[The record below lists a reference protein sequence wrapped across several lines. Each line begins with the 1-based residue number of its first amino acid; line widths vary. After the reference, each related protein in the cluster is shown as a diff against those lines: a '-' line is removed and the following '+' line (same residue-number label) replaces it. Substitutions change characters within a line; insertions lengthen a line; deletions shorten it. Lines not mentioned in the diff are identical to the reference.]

1 MNSSPHKSRHRI
13 RLAGSISLAAIGLVT
28 ASAAAAQQA
37 AADEGVAIEEIVVT
51 AQKRQQSG
59 QEVGIALSV
68 VSADA
73 LAQRNVTSV
82 TDLVG
87 LVPNVQANY
96 GAGQVAFNVRGIG
109 TNEFSANLDSP
120 VAVNVDEAY
129 LSKSFMTGLLLFDID
144 RVEALKG
151 PQGTLFGR
159 NATGGTINFFTRRP
173 TDAFA
178 AGGTISYDN
187 YRTIRGEAYVS
198 GPLAQGLSGRLSG
211 MVVDQD
217 KGFYRN
223 TTLGRREGLEK
234 KWALRGQ
241 LRWTDNVTTALL
253 TVSGGKQ
260 RGELQPY
267 EGVGVFTPAS
277 VAAGAPVFCA
287 PYLAGTVTGAS
298 AGCVRGTDGGF
309 PGDNDPYTSQNNQPH
324 KVRNESL
331 GVTLRLEHDLG
342 SSALTSLTSYQFARR
357 RQLEDSDGSPVNT
370 IDVQYDNRV
379 RQLSQELRLSSTGSG
394 PWSYV
399 LGAYYEHDNY
409 RNGDYLTV
417 AGGAAAG
424 YYSPFTQKVDALAA
438 FFHNN
443 VALTETLGLV
453 AGIRYSKEKV
463 SFDGGT
469 FAGTGR
475 TAFPFRP
482 TTLLVSLSSADTSRT
497 DDDAT
502 FKVGV
507 EWKPRLS
514 SDFIDKLLVYGNV
527 STGFRSGSFNGEFA
541 ASQSAL
547 TSLAPEK
554 ITAYEAG
561 FKSTLADRS
570 VQFNASVFHYK
581 FTDGFINV
589 DSATSPVPITINAA
603 GISSYGIEG
612 DLIWRPIR
620 ELTLGMGG
628 GWLDSKIDSDITVG
642 GKSLNGARTIQS
654 PRWTWNVQGT
664 FTQPIG
670 GDMAVSLSG
679 DANYRS
685 SQYFEVTNSPNSHEP
700 SYWIVNARLALVGP
714 DERWSLAL
722 FGKNLTKSVY
732 RTYVNELPDFG
743 WILNIYGQP
752 RTYGL
757 SASFKL

>member
-1 MNSSPHKSRHRI
+1 MNSHSHNI
-13 RLAGSISLAAIGLVT
+13 RLIASISLAAVSLST
-28 ASAAAAQQA
+28 ASAAIAQD
-37 AADEGVAIEEIVVT
+37 AADDGTAIQEIVVT

-59 QEVGIALSV
+59 QDVGIALSV

-82 TDLVG
+82 TDLTG
-87 LVPNVQANY
+87 LVPNVQANF

-109 TNEFSANLDSP
+109 TNEFSANFDSP
-120 VAVNVDEAY
+120 VALNVDEVY
-129 LSKSFMTGLLLFDID
+129 LSKNFMSGLLLFDID

-159 NATGGTINFFTRRP
+159 NATGGTVNFFTRGP
-173 TDAFA
+173 TDTLG
-178 AGGTISYDN
+178 AGGTVSYDN
-187 YRTIRGEAYVS
+187 YQTIRAEAYVS
-198 GPLAQGLSGRLSG
+198 GPLGEGLSARLSG
-211 MVVDQD
+211 MYVDQN

-223 TTLGRREGLEK
+223 LTLGRREGFEK

-241 LRWTDNVTTALL
+241 IKWTDGVTTALL
-253 TVSGGKQ
+253 SLTGGEQ
-260 RGELQPY
+260 HGELQPY
-267 EGVGVFTPAS
+267 EGVGIFTPAS

-287 PYLAGTVTGAS
+287 PYVNGTVRGDS
-298 AGCVRGTDGGF
+298 AGCVRGTDAGF
-309 PGDNDPYTSQNNQPH
+309 PGDNNPYTSTNNLSH
-324 KVRNESL
+324 KVRNKSQ
-331 GVTLRLEHDLG
+331 GATLRIEHDFG
-342 SSALTSLTSYQFARR
+342 SSALTSLTSYQFAHRKQR
-357 RQLEDSDGSPVNT
+357 EDSDGSPVST
-370 IDVQYDNRV
+370 VDVQYDNRI

-399 LGAYYEHDNY
+399 LGGYYEHDSY
-409 RNGDYLTV
+409 RNGDYLMV
-417 AGGAAAG
+417 GAGAAPG
-424 YYSPFTQKVDALAA
+424 FYSPFTQKVDALAA

-443 VALTETLGLV
+443 VALTDTLGLV
-453 AGIRYSKEKV
+453 AGVRYSREKV

-469 FAGTGR
+469 SAGTGSVG
-475 TAFPFRP
+475 FPARP
-482 TTLLVSLSSADTSRT
+482 TTIVVPLSFADTSRK

-502 FKVGV
+502 FKAGV

-514 SDFIDKLLVYGNV
+514 SDFVDKLLVYASV

-541 ASQSAL
+541 GSQSAL

-589 DSATSPVPITINAA
+589 DSATSPVPVTINAA
-603 GISSYGIEG
+603 GISSYGVEA
-612 DLIWRPIR
+612 DLMWRPVR
-620 ELTLGMGG
+620 QLTLSIGG
-628 GWLDSKIDSDITVG
+628 GWLDSTIDSNVSVG
-642 GKSLNGARTIQS
+642 GASLKGKRTIQS
-654 PRWTWNVQGT
+654 PRWTYNVQGS

-670 GDMAVSLSG
+670 GDLSLVLSA
-679 DANYRS
+679 DANWRS
-685 SQYFEVTNSPNSHEP
+685 SQYYEVTNSINSREP
-700 SYWIVNARLALVGP
+700 GYWIVNGRIAISGP
-714 DERWSLAL
+714 DDRWTLAL
-722 FGKNLTKSVY
+722 FGKNLTKTVY

>member
-1 MNSSPHKSRHRI
+1 
-13 RLAGSISLAAIGLVT
+13 
-28 ASAAAAQQA
+28 
-37 AADEGVAIEEIVVT
+37 
-51 AQKRQQSG
+51 
-59 QEVGIALSV
+59 
-68 VSADA
+68 
-73 LAQRNVTSV
+73 
-82 TDLVG
+82 
-87 LVPNVQANY
+87 
-96 GAGQVAFNVRGIG
+96 
-109 TNEFSANLDSP
+109 
-120 VAVNVDEAY
+120 
-129 LSKSFMTGLLLFDID
+129 
-144 RVEALKG
+144 
-151 PQGTLFGR
+151 
-159 NATGGTINFFTRRP
+159 
-173 TDAFA
+173 
-178 AGGTISYDN
+178 
-187 YRTIRGEAYVS
+187 
-198 GPLAQGLSGRLSG
+198 
-211 MVVDQD
+211 
-217 KGFYRN
+217 
-223 TTLGRREGLEK
+223 
-234 KWALRGQ
+234 
-241 LRWTDNVTTALL
+241 
-253 TVSGGKQ
+253 
-260 RGELQPY
+260 
-267 EGVGVFTPAS
+267 
-277 VAAGAPVFCA
+277 
-287 PYLAGTVTGAS
+287 
-298 AGCVRGTDGGF
+298 
-309 PGDNDPYTSQNNQPH
+309 
-324 KVRNESL
+324 
-331 GVTLRLEHDLG
+331 
-342 SSALTSLTSYQFARR
+342 
-357 RQLEDSDGSPVNT
+357 
-370 IDVQYDNRV
+370 
-379 RQLSQELRLSSTGSG
+379 
-394 PWSYV
+394 
-399 LGAYYEHDNY
+399 
-409 RNGDYLTV
+409 
-417 AGGAAAG
+417 
-424 YYSPFTQKVDALAA
+424 
-438 FFHNN
+438 
-443 VALTETLGLV
+443 
-453 AGIRYSKEKV
+453 
-463 SFDGGT
+463 
-469 FAGTGR
+469 
-475 TAFPFRP
+475 
-482 TTLLVSLSSADTSRT
+482 
-497 DDDAT
+497 
-502 FKVGV
+502 VGV